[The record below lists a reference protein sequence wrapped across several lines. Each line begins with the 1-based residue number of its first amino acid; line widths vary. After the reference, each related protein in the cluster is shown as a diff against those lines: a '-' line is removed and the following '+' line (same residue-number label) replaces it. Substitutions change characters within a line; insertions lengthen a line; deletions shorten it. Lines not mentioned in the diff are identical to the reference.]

1 MITAKEAL
9 QIQTES
15 HKVILD
21 HLKYIEERILEAASQ
36 GDLSLVIRKEP
47 YKSFMKQAHRGG
59 IHYANKTAQ
68 SVVESLQKR
77 GFLVYEYYKEKHF
90 GADTGLCIEWSNPCV

>member
-9 QIQTES
+9 QIQKES
-15 HKVILD
+15 QKAILD
-21 HLKYIEERILEAASQ
+21 HLKYIEEQILGAASQ

-47 YKSFMKQAHRGG
+47 YNSFMKC
-59 IHYANKTAQ
+59 ANKTAQ
-68 SVVESLQKR
+68 SVVKSLQER